1 MNAVD
6 TNVLARFLLEDD
18 ADQTVRAKTIVNDGA
33 WIASTV
39 ALELEWLLRGYYRFS
54 PDRIAAVF
62 DVLLRLRTVRFE
74 HPERIAAALRGLAAG
89 MDFADAFH
97 LASAEGQGGFA
108 TFDKS
113 LVRIAARLPGVRA
126 FEP

>member
-6 TNVLARFLLEDD
+6 TNVLVRFLLEDD
-18 ADQTVRAKTIVNDGA
+18 AAQTERARAIIASGA
-33 WIASTV
+33 WISSTV
-39 ALELEWLLRGYYRFS
+39 ALELEWVLRGYYRL
-54 PDRIAAVF
+54 PPERIAAVF
-62 DVLLRLRTVRFE
+62 DVLLRLRSARFE
-74 HPERIAAALRGLAAG
+74 HPERIVVALEGLSAG

-97 LASAEGQGGFA
+97 LAAAEGQGGFA
-108 TFDKS
+108 TFDKT

>member
-18 ADQTVRAKTIVNDGA
+18 ADQSARAKAIVEAGV
-33 WIASTV
+33 WIPSTV

-54 PDRIAAVF
+54 ADRVAAVF

-74 HPERIAAALRGLAAG
+74 HPERIVTALRGLGAG

-113 LVRIAARLPGVRA
+113 LVRAAARLPGVKA

>member
-6 TNVLARFLLEDD
+6 TNVLVRFLLEDD
-18 ADQTVRAKTIVNDGA
+18 ADQTERARAVIGSGA
-33 WIASTV
+33 WISSTV
-39 ALELEWLLRGYYRFS
+39 ALELEWVLRGYYRF
-54 PDRIAAVF
+54 PAERIATVF
-62 DVLLRLRTVRFE
+62 DVLLRLRSVGFE
-74 HPERIAAALRGLAAG
+74 HPERIAAALEGLSAG
-89 MDFADAFH
+89 MDFADALH

-113 LVRIAARLPGVRA
+113 LVRVAARLPGVRA